1 MILLKS
7 VSLEKWERSRN
18 KRKNLNL
25 KRDPTLLRFILQF
38 THFVVV
44 LTCALLRFLCKKKS
58 EKSEKVKE
66 KKHFNEMWQHVV
78 AFKL

>member
-1 MILLKS
+1 VQKKS
-7 VSLEKWERSRN
+7 E
-18 KRKNLNL
+18 
-25 KRDPTLLRFILQF
+25 
-38 THFVVV
+38 
-44 LTCALLRFLCKKKS
+44 KS